1 MALVEI
7 TYEEYMKKLDQAE
20 KRYRSDEPGFPEGAR
35 EKGLEIIQQFR
46 CEVAEAGPGNLRFYL
61 DTLYDLPLYKPKNL
75 ETRE

>member
-1 MALVEI
+1 MAFVEI

-46 CEVAEAGPGNLRFYL
+46 REVAEIGPQNLLFYVE
-61 DTLYDLPLYKPKNL
+61 TLYDMPLYKPKSL
-75 ETRE
+75 ET

>member
-7 TYEEYMKKLDQAE
+7 SYEQYMKKLDQAE

-46 CEVAEAGPGNLRFYL
+46 REVAGIGAENLLFYV
-61 DTLYDLPLYKPKNL
+61 DTLYDLPLYKPKSP
-75 ETRE
+75 ET